1 MVEMNS
7 IIRSLLQNDI
17 FVKSQTLYEKD
28 GKSAANSFDTKR
40 STDLLSLLKTLELP
54 DNAKNRHLLALLL
67 KERISLSKEMLKSVS
82 QWISQNEQ
90 NSLPAA
96 FQLIRLA
103 LERDLPITKSVLNVL
118 SAALDTETTMIEQL
132 KIVTEVLREVPEH
145 TKIFN
150 DLKLIEE
157 NIETSIAKLLKNNS
171 ENENFWNNSK
181 EIAIAIKKLVQKI
194 GIHHEENEQSLR
206 SLLTKVLQETKNGQV
221 VKKIEPLLQR
231 IIGLKLLNFEQEGL
245 LQTYLWHFPLLLNDH
260 GTDFILQWTAKK
272 QKNGQIDPNYCR
284 LIFFLELEMLKEL
297 FVDCKIQNRIVNIQ
311 IYNDSIEHSTLK
323 AFHLVLKERLALLK
337 YQLTDIA
344 VLPFE
349 KKGTPKE
356 NHKNKIMPFS
366 QIEQKSGV
374 DLKI

>member
-1 MVEMNS
+1 MNS

>member
-1 MVEMNS
+1 MNS

-17 FVKSQTLYEKD
+17 FVKSRTLYEKD

-118 SAALDTETTMIEQL
+118 SAALDTETTMIEHL

-157 NIETSIAKLLKNNS
+157 NIETSIAKLLKNNC

>member
-1 MVEMNS
+1 MNS

-118 SAALDTETTMIEQL
+118 SAALDTETTMIEHL

-157 NIETSIAKLLKNNS
+157 NIETSIAKLLKNNC